1 MMLKSSERNLCYLFL
16 FVLLISVIW
25 SLLNIII
32 SPTSI
37 TEPNTIN
44 HIDKLELSAL
54 IVGLLFFFGYSRYLL
69 NSTPFLKK
77 MFFYM
82 GWWFLLLIGKEFI
95 VFFPNKTIR
104 IFLFTC
110 ILLVGLY
117 LVSLAFLNLKKLL
130 GEIA

>member
-1 MMLKSSERNLCYLFL
+1 
-16 FVLLISVIW
+16 LLISVIW

-54 IVGLLFFFGYSRYLL
+54 VVGLLFFLGYARYLL
-69 NSTPFLKK
+69 NTTPFLRKI
-77 MFFYM
+77 FFYI
-82 GWWFLLLIGKEFI
+82 GWWILLLIGKEF
-95 VFFPNKTIR
+95 VVLLPNRTMR
-104 IFLFTC
+104 ILLVAC
-110 ILLVGLY
+110 ILLLGLY

-130 GEIA
+130 GEIE